1 MFAAFAAPGARPA
14 RDDRSHEMLGPTNL
28 PPPLMTSELPRSGPA
43 RPPEPVA
50 QGNRLDA
57 GPTDAATPVV
67 GAFYDRFPYPGDP
80 LQDGPPPGY
89 NWRWCVD
96 SAWAFAFGALPP
108 RDSAGERPW
117 RILDAGCGTGVS
129 TDYLCHL
136 NPGSRVLAVDISPG
150 TLAVA
155 EERTRRSGAAGR
167 VRELRIARRSLLD
180 LDDEGEF
187 DYINSVGVLHHL
199 DRPEEGLRSLARR
212 LAPKGLLHLF
222 LYADGG
228 RWEIHR
234 TQRALA
240 LLGAGSGSEG
250 LRLGRQMLSSLPSD
264 NRLRRHHEERWAL
277 DTAADA
283 NFADMYLHPQETSY
297 DLERLF
303 ALIANSG
310 LQFAGFSNPEVW
322 DPARLL
328 QGELL
333 ERARALPFRQQW
345 SLVETLDPAISHFEF
360 FLSPGLPPQVPE
372 AEGDDDALLACGGE
386 RNRCLWGWPGTSL
399 LGPDL
404 QPLDLD
410 AADLELLAALEAAP
424 AGTALA
430 ALPLVMENSERVR
443 RARRLIREHV
453 LLRVSVTGRV
463 A

>member
-1 MFAAFAAPGARPA
+1 
-14 RDDRSHEMLGPTNL
+14 MLAETSL
-28 PPPLMTSELPRSGPA
+28 QPLAMSSELP
-43 RPPEPVA
+43 E
-50 QGNRLDA
+50 
-57 GPTDAATPVV
+57 PTDAATPVV

-96 SAWAFAFGALPP
+96 SARAFAFGNLPP
-108 RDSAGERPW
+108 RDGVGERPW

-155 EERTRRSGAAGR
+155 KERTQRSGAAGQ
-167 VRELRIARRSLLD
+167 VRELRIEQRSLLD
-180 LDDEGEF
+180 LDVEGEF

-199 DRPEEGLRSLARR
+199 DRPEGGLHSLARR
-212 LAPKGLLHLF
+212 LAPTGLLHLF

-228 RWEIHR
+228 RWEIRR
-234 TQRALA
+234 TQRALT
-240 LLGAGSGSEG
+240 LLGAGTGAEG
-250 LRLGRQMLSSLPSD
+250 LRLGRQLLGSLPSE

-303 ALIANSG
+303 AFIASGG

-328 QGELL
+328 QGDLL
-333 ERARALPFRQQW
+333 ERARALPHREQW
-345 SLVETLDPAISHFEF
+345 ALVENLDPAISHFEF
-360 FLSPGLPPQVPE
+360 FLTPAPRPHDPQAE
-372 AEGDDDALLACGGE
+372 ASDEALLASGGE

-404 QPLDLD
+404 QPLDLED
-410 AADLELLAALEAAP
+410 GDLELLKALEAAP
-424 AGTALA
+424 ADTALS
-430 ALPLVMENSERVR
+430 ALPLPMENAERAR
-443 RARRLIREHV
+443 RARRLIRDRV
-453 LLRVSVTGRV
+453 LLRLATTGQ
-463 A
+463 AA

>member
-1 MFAAFAAPGARPA
+1 MDAP
-14 RDDRSHEMLGPTNL
+14 L
-28 PPPLMTSELPRSGPA
+28 
-43 RPPEPVA
+43 
-50 QGNRLDA
+50 
-57 GPTDAATPVV
+57 DAATPVV
-67 GAFYDRFPYPGDP
+67 SAFYDRFPYPGDP

-96 SAWAFAFGALPP
+96 SVVAAVHGALPAP
-108 RDSAGERPW
+108 PRPW

-136 NPGSRVLAVDISPG
+136 NPGARVLAVDISAG
-150 TLAVA
+150 ALAVA
-155 EERTRRSGAAGR
+155 RERTSRSGAAER
-167 VRELRIARRSLLD
+167 VASLRIEQRSLLD
-180 LDDEGEF
+180 LAGEGPF

-199 DRPEEGLRSLARR
+199 DQPEAGLRA
-212 LAPKGLLHLF
+212 LAPLLRPGGLLHLF

-240 LLGAGSGSEG
+240 LMGVGTGPEG
-250 LRLGRQMLSSLPSD
+250 LRLGRELFATLPET
-264 NRLRRHHEERWAL
+264 NRLRRHHEQRWAL

-303 ALIANSG
+303 RFVDQPG
-310 LQFAGFSNPEVW
+310 LGFAGFSNPEVW

-333 ERARALPFRQQW
+333 ERAQALPARQQW
-345 SLVETLDPAISHFEF
+345 ALVESLDPDISHFEF
-360 FLSPGLPPQVPE
+360 FLQRHDEGADPVPTARPWSDE
-372 AEGDDDALLACGGE
+372 ALLAAGGE
-386 RNRCLWGWPGTSL
+386 RNRCLWGWPSTSL

-404 QPLDLD
+404 RPLSIPEEDL
-410 AADLELLAALEAAP
+410 ALMQALEAAP
-424 AGTALA
+424 AGTPIA
-430 ALPLVMENSERVR
+430 ALPLALGPAERVAA
-443 RARRLIREHV
+443 ARRLLAERV
-453 LLRVSVTGRV
+453 LLLLR

>member
-1 MFAAFAAPGARPA
+1 MDHPLEAP
-14 RDDRSHEMLGPTNL
+14 L
-28 PPPLMTSELPRSGPA
+28 
-43 RPPEPVA
+43 
-50 QGNRLDA
+50 
-57 GPTDAATPVV
+57 DAATPVV
-67 GAFYDRFPYPGDP
+67 SAFYDRFPYPGDP

-96 SAWAFAFGALPP
+96 SAVAAVDGTLPP
-108 RDSAGERPW
+108 PPRPW

-136 NPGSRVLAVDISPG
+136 NPGAAVLAVDISAG
-150 TLAVA
+150 ALAVA
-155 EERTRRSGAAGR
+155 RERTARSGAAAQ
-167 VRELRIARRSLLD
+167 VAELRIEQRSLLD
-180 LDDEGEF
+180 LAGEGPF

-199 DRPEEGLRSLARR
+199 DQPEEGLRALVPLLR
-212 LAPKGLLHLF
+212 PGGLLHLF

-240 LLGAGSGSEG
+240 LMGVGTGPAG
-250 LRLGRQMLSSLPSD
+250 LRLGRELFATLPES
-264 NRLRRHHEERWAL
+264 NRLRRHHEQRWAL

-303 ALIANSG
+303 RFVDQPGIH
-310 LQFAGFSNPEVW
+310 FAGFSNPEVW

-333 ERARALPFRQQW
+333 ERARALSPRQQW
-345 SLVETLDPAISHFEF
+345 ALVESLDPDISHFEF
-360 FLSPGLPPQVPE
+360 FLRRQDGGGAPEILSSTAPQAWSDE
-372 AEGDDDALLACGGE
+372 ALLAAGGE
-386 RNRCLWGWPGTSL
+386 RNRCLWGWPSTAL

-404 QPLDLD
+404 RPLTIT
-410 AADLELLAALEAAP
+410 AEELALMEALEAAP
-424 AGTALA
+424 AGTPIG
-430 ALPLVMENSERVR
+430 ALPLAQGPAERAAA
-443 RARRLIREHV
+443 ARRLREERLLL
-453 LLRVSVTGRV
+453 LLR